1 MGGGVRALRSTDT
14 MPGVGDFGELGERC
28 GDIPVKAA
36 VVADD
41 GGVVLFELGSP

>member
-1 MGGGVRALRSTDT
+1 
-14 MPGVGDFGELGERC
+14 MPGVRGFDELRERC